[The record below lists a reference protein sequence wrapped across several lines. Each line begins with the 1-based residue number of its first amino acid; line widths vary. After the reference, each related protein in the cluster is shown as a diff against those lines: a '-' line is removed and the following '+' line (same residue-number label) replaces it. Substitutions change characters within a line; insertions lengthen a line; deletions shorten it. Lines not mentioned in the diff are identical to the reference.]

1 MQKLK
6 DHSTELRDELLSKR
20 PATPLPWNCHTEK
33 EMRRELAAQQQIPVF
48 SYAAKYDCEIAQFG
62 IKTILPIDEQ
72 IKNAVYIAHAANS
85 YPRLVEALRHLEQ
98 AYANKHSPQHRDAAR
113 NEALSI
119 LRSLGESE

>member
-1 MQKLK
+1 MDDKSVGIFGDPEGCAQ
-6 DHSTELRDELLSKR
+6 D
-20 PATPLPWNCHTEK
+20 
-33 EMRRELAAQQQIPVF
+33 AA
-48 SYAAKYDCEIAQFG
+48 
-62 IKTILPIDEQ
+62 
-72 IKNAVYIAHAANS
+72 YIVHAANS